1 MASTDLKVGNL
12 MTEKLET
19 INMLNTAQE
28 AAIVMARKNTG
39 SLVVV
44 DDFGK
49 AMGIVTER
57 DLARRV
63 CTTETSSAKMTVQQ
77 VMSLPVITISED
89 RPLGEAADIMI
100 REKVRHLLIT
110 DDDNNPKG
118 IITPTDFA
126 AYLKEV
132 ADVDKGKFNE
142 VVLQVLREHSRY
154 D

>member
-49 AMGIVTER
+49 AVGIVTER

-77 VMSLPVITISED
+77 VMSSPVITISED

-100 REKVRHLLIT
+100 QKKVRHLLIT

>member
-49 AMGIVTER
+49 AIGIVTER

-63 CTTETSSAKMTVQQ
+63 CTTETSSAKTTVQQ
-77 VMSLPVITISED
+77 VMSSPVITISED

-100 REKVRHLLIT
+100 QKKVRHLLIT

>member
-49 AMGIVTER
+49 AIGIVTER

-77 VMSLPVITISED
+77 VMSSPVITISED

-100 REKVRHLLIT
+100 RKKVRHLLIT
-110 DDDNNPKG
+110 DEDNNPKG

-132 ADVDKGKFNE
+132 ADIDKGEFNE